1 MALARDV
8 LRPQAAGGISM
19 EVRRASV
26 SCPAAPVPAH
36 QQGVPLRRRE
46 HPAALAQERAGPV
59 AQEISG
65 VQAQGLPV
73 WMQQALPLRD
83 VAPEALQ
90 AARES
95 HPGQ

>member
-1 MALARDV
+1 
-8 LRPQAAGGISM
+8 M

-26 SCPAAPVPAH
+26 SYPAAPVPSH
-36 QQGVPLRRRE
+36 PRDVPPQRRE
-46 HPAALAQERAGPV
+46 HPAGLAQGLAAPV

-73 WMQQALPLRD
+73 SMQQALPLRD

-90 AARES
+90 AAWES
-95 HPGQ
+95 HPGQQGA